1 MMQLTTAIVM
11 LSAEMRD
18 DASGIE
24 AITVQDIVS
33 NLFMLD
39 RSATTEDIAKYLF
52 EYGDYRVLKIEYKMD
67 GTYNIVVRKVL
78 NK

>member
-67 GTYNIVVRKVL
+67 GTYNIIVRKG
-78 NK
+78 NI